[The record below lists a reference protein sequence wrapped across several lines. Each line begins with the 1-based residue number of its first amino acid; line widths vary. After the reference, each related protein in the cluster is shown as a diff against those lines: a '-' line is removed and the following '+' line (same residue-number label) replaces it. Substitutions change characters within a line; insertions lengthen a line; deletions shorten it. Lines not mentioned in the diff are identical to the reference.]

1 MILCNAVHIIVVIT
15 LKFDLIL
22 FHHYV
27 HFYRWIGKG
36 KVRKVEA
43 RGLEKEEKL
52 WSECSYVLVSV
63 FIWQY

>member
-1 MILCNAVHIIVVIT
+1 MILRNAVHITVVIT
-15 LKFDLIL
+15 VKFDLIL

-52 WSECSYVLVSV
+52 
-63 FIWQY
+63 